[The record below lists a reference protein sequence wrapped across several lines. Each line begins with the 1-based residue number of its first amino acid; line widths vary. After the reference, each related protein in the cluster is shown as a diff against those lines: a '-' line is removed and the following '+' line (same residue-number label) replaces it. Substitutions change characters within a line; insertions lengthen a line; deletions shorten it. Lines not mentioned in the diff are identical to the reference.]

1 LRDGIQESNK
11 HFEEIL
17 FSKRTVIRMAA
28 MIKLRHQQPSLW
40 HRGLAED
47 IEGLWEPWMV
57 LVDELLEDEQLL
69 DTVYEA
75 QGERHPQSRSRGRM
89 QTPAEVL
96 LRLLLLKHMRNWSY
110 DVLER
115 EVRANL
121 VYRAFTRIG
130 DEKVPDA
137 KTLARLGQLIGP
149 KVIEELHRRV
159 VELAQERGV
168 TQGRKLRVDT
178 TVVES
183 NIHYPTDSSL
193 LGDGTRVL
201 TRTMKKIESKSG
213 GLKGKVRDRMRS
225 IRKRV
230 VAIALSTRLLGP
242 PGEKRRKRQYREL
255 LSLTRKVINQAQRV
269 LAEVKQS
276 PRRRTAVE
284 GLAQSLETMV
294 GRVRQVVKQTRMRI
308 FAGDTKSPGKIVSVF
323 EPHTE
328 IIRKG
333 KASKPNEFGK
343 LVKIQ
348 EAENQIVTHFEVYA
362 ERPADSTLL
371 LSSLQV
377 HQQRLGRIPRMV
389 AADAGFYSREN
400 EKAGQAQGV
409 RWMSVPNKKTTSSER
424 KRLQHQRWFRRGQK
438 WRTGS
443 EGRISVLKRR
453 HGLRRCLYPG
463 LDGMRRWVGLGVIAD
478 NFIQMGCYLARQST

>member
-1 LRDGIQESNK
+1 
-11 HFEEIL
+11 
-17 FSKRTVIRMAA
+17 

-47 IEGLWEPWMV
+47 IEELWEPWMR
-57 LVDELLEDEQLL
+57 LVDELLEDEHLL

-75 QGERHPQSRSRGRM
+75 QGERHAQSRSRGRM

-96 LRLLLLKHMRNWSY
+96 LRLLLLKHIRNWSY

-149 KVIEELHRRV
+149 KVIEQLHRRV

-168 TQGRKLRVDT
+168 TRGRKLRVDT
-178 TVVES
+178 TVVET

-201 TRTMKKIESKSG
+201 TRTMKKLESKAG
-213 GLKGKVRDRMRS
+213 GLKRKVRMRS

-230 VAIALSTRLLGP
+230 LAIALSTRLLGP
-242 PGEKRRKRQYREL
+242 PGEERRKRQYREL
-255 LSLTRKVINQAQRV
+255 LRLTRKVINQAQRV
-269 LAEVKQS
+269 LAEVKQA
-276 PRRRTAVE
+276 RRRRRAPVE
-284 GLAQSLETMV
+284 GLAQALETMV
-294 GRVRQVVKQTRMRI
+294 GRVRQVVKQTKARI
-308 FAGDTKSPGKIVSVF
+308 FAGDTKSPEKIVSVF

-348 EAENQIVTHFEVYA
+348 EAENQIVTHFEVFA

-371 LSSLQV
+371 VPSIQA
-377 HQQRLGRIPRMV
+377 HEQRLGRIPRMV

-400 EKAGQAQGV
+400 EKAGQALGV

-424 KRLQHQRWFRRGQK
+424 KLLQQQRWFRSGQK

-478 NFIQMGCYLARQST
+478 NVIQMGRYLALQGT

>member
-1 LRDGIQESNK
+1 
-11 HFEEIL
+11 
-17 FSKRTVIRMAA
+17 VIRMTA

-47 IEGLWEPWMV
+47 IEGLWEPWMRF
-57 LVDELLEDEQLL
+57 VDELLEDEQLL

-96 LRLLLLKHMRNWSY
+96 LRLLWLKHIRNWSY
-110 DVLER
+110 NVLER

-149 KVIEELHRRV
+149 QVIEELHRRV

-168 TQGRKLRVDT
+168 TKGRKMRVDT

-213 GLKGKVRDRMRS
+213 GLKRKVRDRMRS

-230 VAIALSTRLLGP
+230 LAIALSTRLLGKT
-242 PGEKRRKRQYREL
+242 GERRRKRQYREL
-255 LSLTRKVINQAQRV
+255 LSLTRKVMNQAQRV
-269 LAEVKQS
+269 MAEVEQM
-276 PRRRTAVE
+276 PRRRRTPVE
-284 GLAQSLETMV
+284 ALAQSLETMV
-294 GRVRQVVKQTRMRI
+294 GRVRQVVKQTRIRI

-323 EPHTE
+323 EPYTE

-389 AADAGFYSREN
+389 AADAGFYSLQN

-424 KRLQHQRWFRRGQK
+424 KRLQHQRWFRRGQR

-478 NFIQMGCYLARQST
+478 NFIQMGCCLARQST

>member
-1 LRDGIQESNK
+1 M
-11 HFEEIL
+11 
-17 FSKRTVIRMAA
+17 TA

-40 HRGLAED
+40 HRGLAKD
-47 IEGLWEPWMV
+47 IEELWEPWMQ

-89 QTPAEVL
+89 QTPAEVALGL
-96 LRLLLLKHMRNWSY
+96 LWLKHIRNWSY

-137 KTLARLGQLIGP
+137 KTLARLGQVIGP
-149 KVIEELHRRV
+149 KVIEQLHPRV

-168 TQGRKLRVDT
+168 THGKKLRGDT

-193 LGDGTRVL
+193 LGDGTRAL

-213 GLKGKVRDRMRS
+213 GLKRKVRDRMRS

-242 PGEKRRKRQYREL
+242 SGEERRKRQYGEL
-255 LSLTRKVINQAQRV
+255 LSLTRKVLNQAQRV

-276 PRRRTAVE
+276 PRRRRAPLE
-284 GLAQSLETMV
+284 GLTQSLETMV
-294 GRVRQVVKQTRMRI
+294 GRVRQVVKQTKIRI
-308 FAGDTKSPGKIVSVF
+308 FAGETKSPGKIVSLF
-323 EPHTE
+323 EPRTE

-333 KASKPNEFGK
+333 KASKPNEFG
-343 LVKIQ
+343 Q
-348 EAENQIVTHFEVYA
+348 
-362 ERPADSTLL
+362 
-371 LSSLQV
+371 
-377 HQQRLGRIPRMV
+377 
-389 AADAGFYSREN
+389 
-400 EKAGQAQGV
+400 AGQDSG
-409 RWMSVPNKKTTSSER
+409 SGKPNRDS
-424 KRLQHQRWFRRGQK
+424 L
-438 WRTGS
+438 
-443 EGRISVLKRR
+443 
-453 HGLRRCLYPG
+453 
-463 LDGMRRWVGLGVIAD
+463 
-478 NFIQMGCYLARQST
+478 